1 MDGQAGSLKWNYTD
15 GAAGVEGNQEFCFG
29 QERLKMQGLH
39 GQREQSYGIHLCSR
53 SSWGAGW
60 LLLAVR
66 PGQVILTL
74 SGSVFP
80 FVKYG

>member
-1 MDGQAGSLKWNYTD
+1 MDGQGGSLKWDNID
-15 GAAGVEGNQEFCFG
+15 GAAGFEGNQEFCFG
-29 QERLKMQGLH
+29 QEILKMQGLH

-53 SSWGAGW
+53 SSWGTRR

-80 FVKYG
+80 SVKYG